1 MKYQVIQSSE
11 IVWCPEDDR
20 HILIMRE
27 NDKIIGINYCQGD
40 DIEYFINNYL
50 KGCVVSDIDHELTNF
65 FLATSPYL
73 NGESEL
79 DRINQAIWAHFEYCN
94 LNDSLSAR

>member
-1 MKYQVIQSSE
+1 MKYQVIQSSA

-40 DIEYFINNYL
+40 DIEYFIDNY
-50 KGCVVSDIDHELTNF
+50 SDIDHKLTNF

-73 NGESEL
+73 NGALEL
-79 DRINQAIWAHFEYCN
+79 DRINQAIWAYFEYCN
-94 LNDSLSAR
+94 LNGSLSMR

>member
-1 MKYQVIQSSE
+1 MKYQVIQSSA

-40 DIEYFINNYL
+40 DIEYFIDNY
-50 KGCVVSDIDHELTNF
+50 SDIDHKLTNF
-65 FLATSPYL
+65 YNATSMCL
-73 NGESEL
+73 NGDSEF
-79 DRINQAIWAHFEYCN
+79 DRINQAIWAYFEYCN